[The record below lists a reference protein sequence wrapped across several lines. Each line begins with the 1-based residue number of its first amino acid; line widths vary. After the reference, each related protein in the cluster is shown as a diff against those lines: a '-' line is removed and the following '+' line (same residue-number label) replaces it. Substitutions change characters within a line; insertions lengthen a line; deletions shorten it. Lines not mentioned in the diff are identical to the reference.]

1 MGQGWLCLGT
11 KYPNRPQERSQKEDG
26 VGGGRESG
34 STGPARAEMGWAVHT
49 VGLPMEFSE

>member
-1 MGQGWLCLGT
+1 MGT
-11 KYPNRPQERSQKEDG
+11 KYPNRPQERNQKEDG
-26 VGGGRESG
+26 VGGGSESG